1 MILYGIPTCD
11 TCKKALKAIENAGK
25 SVTFRD
31 VRKDPLSE
39 DEIARLVHEFGDRII
54 NKTSTTYRGFND
66 FLKMSEPE
74 AQIAAQP
81 AVMKRPVIED
91 DGRWPMRPGDIA
103 VWPKGSTNGHHLIN
117 ESDAD
122 CVFVAL
128 GGGKKYDTGGGYSDI
143 DMLFGPDGYFHKDG
157 TPYPTSRIP

>member
-91 DGRWPMRPGDIA
+91 DGRFSLGWDDA
-103 VWPKGSTNGHHLIN
+103 VQAAVLK
-117 ESDAD
+117 
-122 CVFVAL
+122 
-128 GGGKKYDTGGGYSDI
+128 
-143 DMLFGPDGYFHKDG
+143 
-157 TPYPTSRIP
+157 